1 MKKNIIHIITDAIK
15 RGKWLQLQYLN
26 RRNEESAG
34 WFSIHDFECKSN
46 DIFLKGT
53 WFNPSLDDLID
64 PCISVSRI
72 IEANVLEFTHYDGY
86 QNVIKKI
93 ESNSRFVDRFQ
104 FDHFNNNILAYL
116 ADCYKYNKDPYID
129 KSLLLERADI
139 HTLEKDGITPVMKE
153 KIREIIAKTRKY
165 NYPKDNDDTCFSELA
180 VSVLSIDEGNRKFL
194 VCYYTLTFNPEDNT
208 LKIGETDPL
217 TGEFNTELKFNQY
230 FLDENYRHSLQ
241 KYIDCSLDDFKNMFT
256 RNRSQAIQIL
266 TENLGPGEIINT
278 RPDIYV
284 LQREYFT
291 DLKTLFEHIGDSQD
305 KRELSVPLRTF
316 FGDSQSNQYLQRTN
330 PNIVIYD
337 SRVNIDQARVVFNAV
352 KHPLTLVQGP
362 PGTGKT
368 QTILNVILT
377 AFFNDKNVLVTS
389 NNNIA
394 VDNITEKLAFKY
406 RQRDFELPYL
416 RLGNREM
423 VKQAILKIRKLYE
436 TKFVGDPDD
445 RKINKIKL
453 RDKENNARI
462 LTKLKNYEDRQQLT
476 EAIEIA
482 QKFSRYTVDNNF
494 SGGINESF
502 GQSISANINHFIA
515 EKQAELNKI
524 EETTNEDILKLFH
537 SVKDDDI
544 FMQYLYFESIKLHRE
559 LRKPKYQELIE
570 IVYHADE
577 NEAATEFNKWCKE
590 DENVKLLTNIFKIII
605 STNISSNRLGTTHFK
620 FDLLVIDEAG
630 QSDIATALIP
640 IARAT
645 SLLLVGDP
653 NQLEPIIVLDSS
665 VNEKLRHHYEISN
678 DYNFMTHSIYSL
690 FAAKSKI
697 KPEIHLTYHYRCGKK
712 IIDYSNQRY
721 YQKQLKVLTQNA
733 GGLELLSVKNKNSAR
748 KNEYFDEASGIVDY
762 LIRNQI
768 KDNTFIITPFV
779 NQAEIINDLLKT
791 NGLQQVRPNG
801 KTSGI
806 EAGTVHS
813 SQGKEAN
820 NIIFSTAISPKTAK
834 RTYDWLKNNR
844 ELINVATTRAKE
856 KLIVVSDVEALEK
869 LSDKS
874 DDLFALVKYIQSNGN
889 MTVLPSANTIQIG
902 RSNGSKN
909 EEEFFKTVGHF
920 CSCQKNHSFK
930 VKRNVKLTDV
940 IKDKRF
946 AENRQ
951 EFDCILYNYDEPKI
965 VFEINGGEH
974 VGNQRREQLDTLKR
988 SILEQHNIKSIT
1000 IPNSD
1005 IKHYE
1010 LIRDLILKV
1019 IDGSQYQQTLFDVV

>member
-1 MKKNIIHIITDAIK
+1 MKKNIVHIITDAIK

-129 KSLLLERADI
+129 KSLLLEGADI

-494 SGGINESF
+494 SGGINEAF

-537 SVKDDDI
+537 SVKEDDI

-791 NGLQQVRPNG
+791 NGLQKVRPNG